1 MPYIDLESFQKY
13 TNVFQDNNDL
23 QQSYIDSAADII
35 SGYLGYNPEYKIL
48 MDNEPVD
55 ILSVDE
61 IPSIIKMTALRI
73 AALLQIES
81 DSNIGITSKSFGE
94 GGSRSFVNT
103 VNYDKYLVMISN
115 YRIIRI

>member
-1 MPYIDLESFQKY
+1 MYIDLETFQKY
-13 TNVFQDNNDL
+13 TNVFQDDNGL
-23 QQSYIDSAADII
+23 QQSYIDSAIDII
-35 SGYLGYNPEYKIL
+35 NGYLGYNPEEKIL
-48 MDNEPVD
+48 IDNELND
-55 ILSVDE
+55 ISPEYE

-73 AALLQIES
+73 AALLQSES

-94 GGSRSFVNT
+94 SGARTFINT